1 VNDADLMDRQAA
13 QAPPRRTAATRH
25 TALGESPWLRSL
37 SGAQAAWTH
46 ALAGCASLR
55 CIAAARW
62 PEAKHWPSLCI
73 DLAGCAMTLRLA
85 PHAQWAELGE
95 AASAGLADE
104 LYRAIA
110 AHLTQGLRQSL
121 GDTAHQTGLIA
132 ENSSVPLHD
141 GDWPTDEGDNAALL
155 LALTLPM
162 PGDAGLPPCVAWL
175 RVPAQ
180 VAPPCLLKTPAAE
193 RYFDPALPMRLVLA
207 EAPRVPTAALRGLLP
222 GSVVLLDR
230 INSDVDTD
238 ANADADIAGNA
249 DGDGDRDGDSGGEGD
264 GDGDWDVSA
273 AAFQARLLVCD
284 SALGHVQFE
293 GWHARSLGDALT
305 SAAAVPPHAKFM
317 HWAGPACQTETTWST
332 TMSDALQPAGQ
343 TLATALSQAST
354 TVEAVIDMPPMRL
367 SELQSWTP
375 GVVLRTQADIAGAH
389 VLLRVAGKA
398 VARGRLIAI
407 DSLLG
412 LELTE
417 LFD

>member
-1 VNDADLMDRQAA
+1 MERQAA
-13 QAPPRRTAATRH
+13 QALPRRITATRH
-25 TALGESPWLRSL
+25 TALSESPWLRSL
-37 SGAQAAWTH
+37 SAAQVAWTH

-55 CIAAARW
+55 CISAARW

-95 AASAGLADE
+95 AAGAGLADE

-110 AHLTQGLRQSL
+110 AHLTQGLRQGL
-121 GDTAHQTGLIA
+121 GDTAHQAGLIA
-132 ENSSVPLHD
+132 ENSGAPLHE

-155 LALTLPM
+155 LSLSLPM
-162 PGDAGLPPCVAWL
+162 PMSMRDDTGQPPGVAWL

-180 VAPPCLLKTPAAE
+180 VAPPCLLKTPHAE

-207 EAPRVPTAALRGLLP
+207 EAPQVPTAALTGLLP
-222 GSVVLLDR
+222 GNVVLLNR
-230 INSDVDTD
+230 IKSDVDTD
-238 ANADADIAGNA
+238 ADADINGNA
-249 DGDGDRDGDSGGEGD
+249 DGVGEGGE
-264 GDGDWDVSA
+264 GDWDVSA
-273 AAFQARLLVCD
+273 SAFQARLVVCD

-293 GWHARSLGDALT
+293 GWHVRSLGDALA
-305 SAAAVPPHAKFM
+305 SAAAAPPHAKFM
-317 HWAGPACQTETTWST
+317 HWAGPACQTETTWRT

-375 GVVLRTQADIAGAH
+375 GTVLRTQADIAGAL

-398 VARGRLIAI
+398 VGRGRLIAI